1 MIKQNRLILFL
12 TTIAVCNA
20 CVYTPV
26 TLPKLPDVQ
35 KQIECQKIEPV
46 ICPRL
51 DMPEPIPAN
60 AVIEIVGGKA
70 VKIDAGG
77 EKLIR
82 SYAATRKAIKSLW
95 LD

>member
-1 MIKQNRLILFL
+1 MIKPVRLILFL
-12 TTIAVCNA
+12 TTIVSCNA

-35 KQIECQKIEPV
+35 KQLECPKIEPV

-60 AVIEIVGGKA
+60 AIIEIASGKV

-95 LD
+95 KD